1 MQRLFPI
8 STLLLLLYPLSSL
21 PDQDFSPWQPQ
32 RFCKNSLFVDELIPG
47 VLPKRDVST
56 PILKASE
63 HWIYDGHTNLMS
75 IFQDLVPT
83 RTNPDPLRTCPAKS
97 ASHDIVNMQ
106 QQETFK
112 DDASETKQH
121 DQLKGQ
127 ELVSQGFCFNSK
139 PGFPEVESPA
149 EGRAPAPAPA
159 GGEEMVPPAHQAA
172 ISSTTNRYQLLKNFY
187 IGEGEQCL
195 TGGQRISS
203 RAPSFL
209 ENQSGGFDRLL
220 REEQLSVEKETPTAS
235 KEEPG
240 VKKGFWWWTALT
252 SSKKKTC
259 PWKTLL
265 QIFLEEVEQVLR
277 RYRLKVEKG
286 KQAWLGRACSRRSG
300 GGGWWNSCGVIVS

>member
-1 MQRLFPI
+1 
-8 STLLLLLYPLSSL
+8 
-21 PDQDFSPWQPQ
+21 
-32 RFCKNSLFVDELIPG
+32 
-47 VLPKRDVST
+47 
-56 PILKASE
+56 
-63 HWIYDGHTNLMS
+63 
-75 IFQDLVPT
+75 
-83 RTNPDPLRTCPAKS
+83 
-97 ASHDIVNMQ
+97 
-106 QQETFK
+106 
-112 DDASETKQH
+112 
-121 DQLKGQ
+121 
-127 ELVSQGFCFNSK
+127 
-139 PGFPEVESPA
+139 
-149 EGRAPAPAPA
+149 
-159 GGEEMVPPAHQAA
+159 MVPPAHQAA

-187 IGEGEQCL
+187 MGEGEQCL
-195 TGGQRISS
+195 TGGEGGQSS
-203 RAPSFL
+203 RASSFL

-252 SSKKKTC
+252 SSKKTC